1 MVLRQKSKWNAPRQN
16 GLGMRQTGLGLRQTW
31 LGLRQIGLGLPQNAE
46 GLRQLGSACA
56 YIICTCVNFLLLF
69 FFFFL
74 CVCVCV
80 CVCVSSIQ
88 CRVCQQNGLGLR
100 QIGLGL
106 RQKWTANNVDSSKQ
120 VRTETEPQKSR
131 NLGQSEIVRNRLM
144 GRAGSMMKNKKV
156 RWRTKFH
163 SIQSFKRLEKSD

>member
-1 MVLRQKSKWNAPRQN
+1 MECATSKRAGHASNWAGPASNLA
-16 GLGMRQTGLGLRQTW
+16 GLASNWAGPASKCRGPASTGKCVRVYHLY
-31 LGLRQIGLGLPQNAE
+31 
-46 GLRQLGSACA
+46 LRQLF
-56 YIICTCVNFLLLF
+56 VVVFF